1 MFHLNVNRRV
11 RPALVRGHG
20 RPRHKGLPLKASCP
34 HLVLGEKSAT
44 CRGVR
49 EVLYRFDGAARTPWQ
64 SASAMASPL

>member
-11 RPALVRGHG
+11 RPALVRGRG
-20 RPRHKGLPLKASCP
+20 RPRHKGCRSRLLARTLCSAK
-34 HLVLGEKSAT
+34 KSAT